1 MGYFDGLTASSFK
14 TDEKGNTIFY
24 PWGIF
29 GKGYILPEDR
39 KDSLRQ
45 TIKRHMMIFVPLA
58 ILCSI
63 FFKIWI
69 AFLLIPLYF
78 FGYGIWV
85 NRQTNGLE
93 VSSDKLTLSDARTS
107 SARSHNMATLWL
119 LEIASLLFVFLGT
132 FNLIISPKNWF
143 VSTCSIIFFGFGAI
157 IFWKMIKTKKEQ
169 AK

>member
-14 TDEKGNTIFY
+14 TDEKGNTVFY

-39 KDSLRQ
+39 KNSFRQ
-45 TIKRHMMIFVPLA
+45 AIKRHMMIFVPLA

-63 FFKIWI
+63 IFNIWI
-69 AFLLIPLYF
+69 AFLMIPLYF

-85 NRQTNGLE
+85 NRQTSGLE
-93 VSSDKLTLSDARTS
+93 VSSGKLTLSDARAS

-119 LEIASLLFVFLGT
+119 LEICSLLFIFAGL
-132 FNLIISPKNWF
+132 FILISSPQNWF
-143 VSTCSIIFFGFGAI
+143 VAAISILFFGFGAI
-157 IFWKMIKTKKEQ
+157 VFWKMIKTKREQ
-169 AK
+169 DT

>member
-14 TDEKGNTIFY
+14 TDEKGHTIFY

-39 KDSLRQ
+39 KDSFRQ
-45 TIKRHMMIFVPLA
+45 TIKRHIMIFVPLT

-69 AFLLIPLYF
+69 AFLILPLYF

-85 NRQTNGLE
+85 NKQTSGLK
-93 VSSDKLTLSDARTS
+93 VSSDKLTLSDTRAS
-107 SARSHNMATLWL
+107 SARAHNAATLWI
-119 LEIASLLFVFLGT
+119 LEIVSLLFVLLGT
-132 FNLIISPKNWF
+132 FNLITSPQNWF
-143 VSTCSIIFFGFGAI
+143 IAICSILFFGFGAI
-157 IFWKMIKTKKEQ
+157 IFWKMIKTKREQ
-169 AK
+169 DK